1 MENQQGNGEERT
13 ITLTKLMGYIVGALT
28 YIFGFE
34 FIVISGLIIFNGLDS
49 TLSFPERLPLALMVF
64 CGGLVLFPTT
74 AKYIEK
80 KFNFKMTLSLR
91 YVIGFTLCMI
101 GSVTNA
107 IHINDTSKKSNYSS
121 PVVQKK
127 PERKL
132 VIQELGEALITDY
145 FEVTINKYSVMDYV
159 DTGNMFA
166 RLKREEG
173 SQYLILYTS
182 FKNIDSE
189 SRSIFDG
196 NLVIYYNEKPYVYD
210 VSETLLLDGWGIYIS
225 HRVNPLTTYKTNI
238 VYKIPKELKGRAF
251 YYPSRN
257 NDKGAIYLGEIN

>member
-1 MENQQGNGEERT
+1 MENQQENQEERT
-13 ITLTKLMGYIVGALT
+13 ITLSKVLG
-28 YIFGFE
+28 YIFGIT
-34 FIVISGLIIFNGLDS
+34 FIIMFPTFLFGSMGDE
-49 TLSFPERLPLALMVF
+49 LSFGQRIPFAIMVLIAGLLVLPLSVN
-64 CGGLVLFPTT
+64 
-74 AKYIEK
+74 YIHK
-80 KFNFKMTLSLR
+80 KFKIKMSGTLR
-91 YVIGFTLCMI
+91 FVIAFILYGVGI
-101 GSVTNA
+101 TN
-107 IHINDTSKKSNYSS
+107 ILDKKPSSSKSNQGNSYNP